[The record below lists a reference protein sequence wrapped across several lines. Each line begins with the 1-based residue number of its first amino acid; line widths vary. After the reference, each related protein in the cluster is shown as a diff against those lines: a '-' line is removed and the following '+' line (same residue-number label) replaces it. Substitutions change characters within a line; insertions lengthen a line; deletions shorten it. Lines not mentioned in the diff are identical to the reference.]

1 MLPSFLLSLREGL
14 EAALIIGII
23 SVSLR
28 KLNRPELG
36 QAVWGGVTAAIVV
49 SLAVAILLNIVG
61 AEIQGMG
68 ESIYEAVTM
77 LSAAILLTGM
87 IFWMQR
93 QSRVMKTNLEAKLRL
108 AAGQQ
113 GRPALF
119 MVAFLAVVREGVE
132 LALYLLA
139 ARLATNPLETI
150 AGTSLG
156 LASAALIGWILFTST
171 HRLSLTWF
179 FRVTNV
185 LLLFFAAGLVGLGVH
200 ALNEI
205 GLIPS
210 LVEPLWNINNI
221 LPESS
226 LIGQALQS
234 LFGYSAEPS
243 LTSAAAYALYLAALG
258 LVLFW
263 PRRRAVQQ
271 R

>member
-14 EAALIIGII
+14 EAAMVLGII
-23 SVSLR
+23 SVALR

-36 QAVWGGVTAAIVV
+36 RAVWSGVATAIGV
-49 SLAVAILLNIVG
+49 SLAAAILLNILG
-61 AEIQGMG
+61 AEIEGMG
-68 ESIYEAVTM
+68 ESVFEAITM

-93 QSRVMKTNLEAKLRL
+93 QSRVMKSNLEAKIRL

-113 GRPALF
+113 GRWALF
-119 MVAFLAVVREGVE
+119 LVAFLAVVREGIE

-139 ARLATNPLETI
+139 ARFATNPLETI
-150 AGTSLG
+150 AGTAMG
-156 LASAALIGWILFTST
+156 LAGAALLGWIIFTST
-171 HRLSLTWF
+171 YRLSLMWF

-200 ALNEI
+200 ALNEV

-226 LIGQALQS
+226 VIGQALRS
-234 LFGYSAEPS
+234 LFGYSAAPS
-243 LTSAAAYALYLAALG
+243 LTSAVAYTAYLAALA
-258 LVLFW
+258 LILFW
-263 PRRRAVQQ
+263 PRQ
-271 R
+271 RSVRS